1 MEDPGEDG
9 RIIVKWIFMKWDGDM
24 GWIEVAQNKD
34 KWRALM
40 KAIIKMRGRKMRGN
54 TWLADNLLTS
64 W

>member
-54 TWLADNLLTS
+54 T
-64 W
+64 